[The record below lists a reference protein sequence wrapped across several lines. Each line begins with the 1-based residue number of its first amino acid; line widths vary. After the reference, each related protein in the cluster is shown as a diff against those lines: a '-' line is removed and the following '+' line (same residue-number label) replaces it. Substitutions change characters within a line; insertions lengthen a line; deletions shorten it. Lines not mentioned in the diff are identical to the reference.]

1 MPFSAASWRSRTCA
15 HWLAWG
21 SSRISFQVELKKL
34 PFPFCYFSVYILF
47 IYLFSYTNNTSRYTS
62 SSCHFLLYFPN
73 IPALMLKKKT
83 FSFYEKENVLIK
95 KYQQI
100 LHKLCWMILDFL
112 HNGALASYTYCL
124 LLTHM
129 LRIIDLW
136 KALYNSLTVLRSTK
150 HKKTAKA

>member
-1 MPFSAASWRSRTCA
+1 
-15 HWLAWG
+15 
-21 SSRISFQVELKKL
+21 
-34 PFPFCYFSVYILF
+34 
-47 IYLFSYTNNTSRYTS
+47 
-62 SSCHFLLYFPN
+62 
-73 IPALMLKKKT
+73 MLKKKT